1 MRHIAAGVR
10 RHPAIQKRRGN
21 ASFSVSAQFGRKPAP
36 SVFSAGGQPQRR
48 ADVLARVAALFHYAA
63 GETLRTDE
71 VAYHERFFSV
81 GDDLYFAVSQQLLQE
96 ALPDVDVS
104 YLAEREHD
112 VDRAA
117 HSGAVEE
124 FILGDD
130 DLLSVKGERVQERE
144 QYHENS
150 CAQHCPPQVVRREI
164 ARLSLEVG
172 IEEAFDVVG
181 KDPQRRYHAAEQ
193 CRHEDLAQKS
203 PRREACSGYDAFA
216 A

>member
-48 ADVLARVAALFHYAA
+48 ADVLARVAALFHHATCEA
-63 GETLRTDE
+63 FGAHE

-81 GDDLYFAVSQQLLQE
+81 GDDLYLAVSQQLLQE

-104 YLAEREHD
+104 YLAERKHD
-112 VDRAA
+112 VHRAA
-117 HSGAVEE
+117 DAGSVEA

-130 DLLSVKGERVQERE
+130 EPLSVKR
-144 QYHENS
+144 
-150 CAQHCPPQVVRREI
+150 
-164 ARLSLEVG
+164 ARY
-172 IEEAFDVVG
+172 
-181 KDPQRRYHAAEQ
+181 Q
-193 CRHEDLAQKS
+193 
-203 PRREACSGYDAFA
+203 
-216 A
+216 